1 MEVIVKLKPKVR
13 EKMERKRY
21 LKFILNHFL
30 FYLKEKLFYY
40 PFCLFI
46 FIFLLPSAL
55 PAQQISSPP
64 NTPPLKPIHDFSA
77 NALVS
82 HDGSWS
88 LSIKALNRA
97 GSNDFGVHGAYL
109 FLIEKDSVELYFTAG
124 RAVTRIEAT
133 SEPVIIKY
141 LGPKTLKAR
150 IGLKPI
156 EKLYRFREENGHIR
170 GLHIPLW
177 QSILPP
183 LLAIGMALLLKE
195 VIISLF
201 AGIWLGSFI
210 IYGWNF
216 RYFFVSL
223 ARVVDTY
230 VIRAFTESSHA
241 SVILFSL
248 LIGGIVAVIS
258 RNGGMAGI
266 VQKLSKYANSSRSA
280 QFITYGLGVGIF
292 FDDYANTLIVGNT
305 MRPVTDRFRISR
317 EKLAYLVDS
326 TAAPVAAIAF
336 VTTWIGAELGYI
348 DAAIDHLG
356 IATTPYA
363 IFMGSLKYAF
373 YPILTLAFIYLLL
386 RFNKDFGPMHKA
398 EMRARQSGALYEK
411 KTGDKREGPVDD
423 SLRSLDPVAGIRYRW
438 SNAFFP
444 ILTVVVVTMLG
455 LYLTGYD
462 AATWSGDTSF
472 WQKLMATVGNADSF
486 VSLIWGSTMGL
497 LLAILLSITSKTLN
511 MRLAIESM
519 MDGFKTMLPA
529 IVILILAWSIADLT
543 KELHTADFLTQMISG
558 NIPPHFIPVLTFVLA
573 AVISFSTGSSW
584 STMAILYPIIL
595 PMSWILGQEAGL
607 HDAALMEVIYHATAA
622 VLGGS
627 VLGDHCSPIS
637 DTTVLSSLASACNHI
652 DHVRT
657 QLPYAITVGL
667 ASVISSTMIVLF
679 DIPWYLNY
687 LIGISILFVY
697 VRFRGRKVPVTFI
710 NSNGEAEIKT
720 DSQLPG

>member
-1 MEVIVKLKPKVR
+1 MQ
-13 EKMERKRY
+13 RKQN
-21 LKFILNHFL
+21 LKFIFKNT
-30 FYLKEKLFYY
+30 LFYY
-40 PFCLFI
+40 PVCLII
-46 FIFLLPSAL
+46 FIFLLSSPL
-55 PAQQISSPP
+55 QAQQISGPQSAPG
-64 NTPPLKPIHDFSA
+64 PLLIHDFSVDA
-77 NALVS
+77 VVS
-82 HDGSWS
+82 HDGSWN
-88 LSIKALNRA
+88 LSVKALNRA
-97 GSNDFGVHGAYL
+97 GRNDFGVHGAYL

-124 RAVTRIEAT
+124 RAVSRIEAT

-141 LGPKTLKAR
+141 LGPKSLKSR

-156 EKLYRFREENGHIR
+156 EKLYRFREKNGRIR
-170 GLHIPLW
+170 ELHIPLW

-210 IYGWNF
+210 IYGWDF

-230 VIRAFTESSHA
+230 VIRAFTDSSHA
-241 SVILFSL
+241 SVILFSI

-326 TAAPVAAIAF
+326 TAAPIAAIAF

-356 IATTPYA
+356 MDSTPYA
-363 IFMGSLKYAF
+363 IFLGSLKYAF
-373 YPILTLAFIYLLL
+373 YPILTLIFIYFLL
-386 RFNKDFGPMHKA
+386 RFNKDYGPMHRA

-411 KTGDKREGPVDD
+411 KTGNEREGPVDD

-438 SNAFFP
+438 GNAFFP
-444 ILTVVVVTMLG
+444 ILTVVSITMLG

-462 AATWSGDTSF
+462 AATWSGDASF

-486 VSLIWGSTMGL
+486 VALIWGSTMGL
-497 LLAILLSITSKTLN
+497 LLAILLSVTSKTLSL
-511 MRLAIESM
+511 RLAIESM

-529 IVILILAWSIADLT
+529 IVILILAWSIAELT

-595 PMSWILGQEAGL
+595 PMSWILGREAGL

-657 QLPYAITVGL
+657 QLPYALTVGL
-667 ASVISSTMIVLF
+667 VSVVSSTMIILF

-687 LIGISILFVY
+687 LLGIGILFAY
-697 VRFRGRKVPVTFI
+697 VRLRGRKVPVTFI
-710 NSNGEAEIKT
+710 NSNGEAELKT
-720 DSQLPG
+720 DNRLPG